1 MSRAWLVCF
10 DLSFSIF
17 HLPLYPFASLPLRRR
32 RMTIKVGI
40 LGVGHMGRTHGRIL
54 RGDPRVRLC
63 AVFDVDPQRKLEA
76 AIELECTPAETED
89 SLLDQVEA
97 VYVTVPNTMHAA
109 AATRAMNHGKHVFCE
124 KPFATTLED

>member
-1 MSRAWLVCF
+1 
-10 DLSFSIF
+10 
-17 HLPLYPFASLPLRRR
+17 
-32 RMTIKVGI
+32 MTVKVGI

-54 RGDPRVRLC
+54 RGDARVRLC

-76 AIELECTPAETED
+76 AKELECPAVETED
-89 SLLDQVEA
+89 SLFDQVQA

-109 AATRAMNHGKHVFCE
+109 AAASALNCGKHVFCE